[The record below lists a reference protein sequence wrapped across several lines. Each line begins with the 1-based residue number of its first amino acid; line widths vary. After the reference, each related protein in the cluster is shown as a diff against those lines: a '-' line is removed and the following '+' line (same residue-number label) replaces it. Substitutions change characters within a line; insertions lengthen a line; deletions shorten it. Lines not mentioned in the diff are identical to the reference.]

1 MEAINSIGSMESISS
16 TSCAEDIHLLDEI
29 LSGKMSEPSFGF
41 TLMYEEWKQKILLS
55 DGVNDDQNIEW

>member
-1 MEAINSIGSMESISS
+1 MTEINSLGSMQPAPGSS
-16 TSCAEDIHLLDEI
+16 RTDEI
-29 LSGKMSEPSFGF
+29 YSLDDVISKEISEASFGF